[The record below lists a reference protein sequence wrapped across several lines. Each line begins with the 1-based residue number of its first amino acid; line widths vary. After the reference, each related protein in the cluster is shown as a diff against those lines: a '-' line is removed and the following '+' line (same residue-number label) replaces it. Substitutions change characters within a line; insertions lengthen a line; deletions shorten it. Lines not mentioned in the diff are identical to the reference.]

1 MKRLGAR
8 SGFKGVVA
16 IALVAMAAVAAVPSS
31 AEAQAGKKLKRLG
44 VDFPMRIGGS
54 KRLEHTNFEKRAPG
68 LGHGVKYEAPGW
80 TINLFVYDKQK
91 KSIPDGVESPAV
103 TVEFEQAK
111 GDIFTAEKK
120 GVYTDVTLNREYL
133 LTDLAGSHRFQ
144 CAGFGF
150 VHKTRGDVDSFLCVT
165 SRLGKFIKL
174 RATADRR
181 DGSDLAFRQYMGAWI
196 EHLWPGR

>member
-8 SGFKGVVA
+8 SGFKGCVA
-16 IALVAMAAVAAVPSS
+16 IAFLAMAVAVALPSTV
-31 AEAQAGKKLKRLG
+31 EAQSNKKLKRLG
-44 VDFPMRIGGS
+44 VDFPTRIGGS
-54 KRLEHTNFEKRAPG
+54 KRLDHTDFEMRSPG

-91 KSIPDGVESPAV
+91 KSIPNDVESSEV
-103 TVEFEQAK
+103 TAEFEEAK
-111 GDIFTAEKK
+111 GDIFTAEEK
-120 GVYTDVTLNREYL
+120 GVYSDVTLNGEYL
-133 LTDLAGSHRFQ
+133 LSDLAGANRFQ

-150 VHKTRGDVDSFLCVT
+150 EHKTRGDVDSFLCVT

-181 DGSDLAFRQYMGAWI
+181 DGSDLSFRQYMGAWI
-196 EHLWPGR
+196 EHLWPAR